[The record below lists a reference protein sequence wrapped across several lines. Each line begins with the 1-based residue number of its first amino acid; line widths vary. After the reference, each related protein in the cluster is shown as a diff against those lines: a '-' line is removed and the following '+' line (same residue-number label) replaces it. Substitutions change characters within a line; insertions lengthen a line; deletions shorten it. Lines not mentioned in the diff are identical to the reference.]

1 MNNKLKPLLA
11 TSLLLFS
18 FGLFAQEIETPA
30 PEATTITTAP
40 ESQEAPAP
48 EQVSEV
54 RSSYDI
60 RSELHRILRHSPP
73 GLTTVLQLD
82 PTLLSNPEYLSTY
95 PQLGAFLEQHP
106 QIRHDPKFYLGNPQP
121 ARPRSL
127 LADVVDSLGDLATF
141 LIVALAI
148 VWLIRTIIEQRRWS
162 RLSRTQSE
170 VHNKILDRFTTN
182 EELIAYV
189 GTPAGRKFLE
199 SAPINVESQAPK
211 NLPVTRI
218 LWSVQLGV
226 VIVAG
231 AIGLTTVSGLGFA
244 ADESQSLLAMGI
256 IAACLGAGFIGSGF
270 LSLYLSRRLGLW
282 ESTDPSRASSELL

>member
-1 MNNKLKPLLA
+1 MNSKLKPLLA

-18 FGLFAQEIETPA
+18 FGLFAQETPA
-30 PEATTITTAP
+30 PETTISTTAP

-127 LADVVDSLGDLATF
+127 LADVVESLGDLATF

-231 AIGLTTVSGLGFA
+231 AIGLTAVSGLGFA

-282 ESTDPSRASSELL
+282 ESSEPSRASSELL

>member
-1 MNNKLKPLLA
+1 MNGKLKILLT

-18 FGLFAQEIETPA
+18 FGLFAQETETPA
-30 PEATTITTAP
+30 PETTTTTAP
-40 ESQEAPAP
+40 ESQDAPAP
-48 EQVSEV
+48 EQPEL

-60 RSELHRILRHSPP
+60 RTELHQILRRSPP
-73 GLTTVLQLD
+73 ALTTVLQLD
-82 PTLLSNPEYLSTY
+82 PTLLSNPDYLSTY

-106 QIRHDPKFYLGNPQP
+106 EIRHDPKFYLGDPTP
-121 ARPRSL
+121 PRPESL
-127 LADVVDSLGDLATF
+127 LGEVVESLAIMATF

-199 SAPINVESQAPK
+199 SAPINVQSQAPK

-231 AIGLTTVSGLGFA
+231 AIGLSVVSGLGFA
-244 ADESQSLLAMGI
+244 AEESQSLLAMGV

-282 ESTDPSRASSELL
+282 ESTEPSPASSELL